1 MTVVPNLRLKV
12 REGNCVHQ
20 VNVALVHLLLI
31 HFLCESHIG
40 SPYLPHMIIV
50 QSMGIH

>member
-1 MTVVPNLRLKV
+1 MTVLPNLRLIV

-20 VNVALVHLLLI
+20 VNVVLVHLLLI

-40 SPYLPHMIIV
+40 SPSLT
-50 QSMGIH
+50 